1 MGIVQI
7 NLDSPSFFHPL
18 LRGLP
23 LKYLFCLTRHY
34 LIFLTLLVPLTV
46 QAHQVSFWNGNKTPS
61 RQLYEQQV
69 LQAALSA
76 AGVKTSI
83 DVDERNLSIS
93 EEASVFSKQLF
104 DVFATVQGNPKLN
117 AENKI
122 LIAKPIMQG
131 LLGQRLLIIR
141 KTDSARFDAIKQ
153 TDEMKKMRSGIPTG
167 WADVTLFKANQYNT
181 VEIGNFE
188 TIFQYL
194 VNNDFDYLALG
205 ANEIEQ
211 VYQQADLEKLDLTI
225 APTLMLRYN
234 FPVVFYVNP
243 NNPELAKHLNTGLE
257 LIINNGTL
265 KTMFDQHFGHL
276 YSRLHLADRISFEL
290 NNPLIKSKIN

>member
-1 MGIVQI
+1 MK
-7 NLDSPSFFHPL
+7 N
-18 LRGLP
+18 
-23 LKYLFCLTRHY
+23 LFCLTHHY
-34 LIFLTLLVPLTV
+34 LLCLTLLVPLTA

-83 DVDERNLSIS
+83 DIDERNLSIS

-117 AENKI
+117 TENKI

-188 TIFQYL
+188 TIFHYL

-257 LIINNGTL
+257 LIIKNGSL
-265 KTMFDQHFGHL
+265 KAMFDQHFGHL

-290 NNPLIKSKIN
+290 KNPLIKSKIN

>member
-1 MGIVQI
+1 MFIPT
-7 NLDSPSFFHPL
+7 LTRPSLFHSF

-23 LKYLFCLTRHY
+23 LKKLFFLTRHY
-34 LIFLTLLVPLTV
+34 LICLTLLLPISA
-46 QAHQVSFWNGNKTPS
+46 QALQISFWNGNKTPS
-61 RQLYEQQV
+61 RQLYEKQV

-83 DVDERNLSIS
+83 DIDERKLSIS

-141 KTDSARFDAIKQ
+141 KTDLARFSAIKQ
-153 TDEMKKMRSGIPTG
+153 NDEMKKMRSGIPTG
-167 WADVTLFKANQYNT
+167 WADVALFKANQYHT
-181 VEIGNFE
+181 IELGDFE

-211 VYQQADLEKLDLTI
+211 VYQQANLEKLDLTI

-234 FPVVFYVNP
+234 FPVVYYVNP

-257 LIINNGTL
+257 LIIKNGTL
-265 KTMFDQHFGHL
+265 KVMFDQHFGHL
-276 YSRLHLADRISFEL
+276 YSRLHLSDRTSFEL
-290 NNPLIKSKIN
+290 KNPLIKSKIN

>member
-1 MGIVQI
+1 MK
-7 NLDSPSFFHPL
+7 N
-18 LRGLP
+18 
-23 LKYLFCLTRHY
+23 LFCLTRHY
-34 LIFLTLLVPLTV
+34 LICLTLLVPLTA
-46 QAHQVSFWNGNKTPS
+46 QAHQISFWNGNKTPS

-69 LQAALSA
+69 LQAALNA

-83 DVDERNLSIS
+83 DIDERNLSIS

-141 KTDSARFDAIKQ
+141 KTDSARFDAIEQ
-153 TDEMKKMRSGIPTG
+153 IDEMKKMRSGIPIG

-188 TIFQYL
+188 TIFNYL

-211 VYQQADLEKLDLTI
+211 VYQQADLEELDLTI
-225 APTLMLRYN
+225 APTLMLHYN

-257 LIINNGTL
+257 RIIKNGTL
-265 KTMFDQHFGHL
+265 KAMFDQHFGHL
-276 YSRLHLADRISFEL
+276 YSRLNLADRISFEL
-290 NNPLIKSKIN
+290 KNPLIKSEIN

>member
-1 MGIVQI
+1 MK
-7 NLDSPSFFHPL
+7 N
-18 LRGLP
+18 
-23 LKYLFCLTRHY
+23 LFCLTRHY
-34 LIFLTLLVPLTV
+34 LICLTLLVPLTA
-46 QAHQVSFWNGNKTPS
+46 QAHQISFWNGNKTPS

-83 DVDERNLSIS
+83 DIDERNLSVS
-93 EEASVFSKQLF
+93 EEAAVFSKQLF

-153 TDEMKKMRSGIPTG
+153 ADEMKKMRSGIPTG
-167 WADVTLFKANQYNT
+167 WADVTLFKANKYNT
-181 VEIGNFE
+181 VEIGDFE

-257 LIINNGTL
+257 LIIKNGTL

-276 YSRLHLADRISFEL
+276 FSRLHLADRISFEL
-290 NNPLIKSKIN
+290 KNPLIKSKIN